1 MNPMSYRFIALL
13 CGLAFFGGLGVV
25 VGQRVPAQAMV
36 VVIGVMAGAAT
47 SIPTSLLVVWFML
60 RNVTLISPTE
70 STPAE
75 PLTGDPFTAPP
86 DWTPTA
92 SASGTPEYQ
101 HFTGYRPPTYP
112 APEEAPPPRPAPGR
126 TAPPRPAPA
135 PRRFT
140 VVDPSDDSEFE

>member
-1 MNPMSYRFIALL
+1 MSYRFIALL

-60 RNVTLISPTE
+60 RNVTLISPVQ
-70 STPAE
+70 SASDE
-75 PLTGDPFTAPP
+75 PPPGEPFTAPP

-92 SASGTPEYQ
+92 SAPLPPEYQ
-101 HFTGYRPPTYP
+101 TFTGYRAATYP
-112 APEEAPPPRPAPGR
+112 PPEEAPPRPAPVR